1 MMEELEF
8 SYLKVSSSPEEI
20 GQALKELF
28 DRLIISQQ
36 NREYEYL
43 DQINKLIYKKF
54 PIIQENSPLFLIE
67 QRAIFIF
74 AKIKISEYKRERRFY

>member
-1 MMEELEF
+1 MEELEF

-28 DRLIISQQ
+28 DRFIISQQ

-43 DQINKLIYKKF
+43 DQIN
-54 PIIQENSPLFLIE
+54 
-67 QRAIFIF
+67 
-74 AKIKISEYKRERRFY
+74 